1 MHIPMHRQSRQ
12 GGLQPRQGGMQP
24 RQGGLR
30 SHQRSMRYRQR
41 GVVLIFSLIILL
53 ILTLGAVALM
63 RSMNNSLFGA
73 GNLAFRR
80 DLVNQSEQAI
90 SNVLVEFQTGGT
102 LVGQTTGNVQGSN
115 YSATILTTNAQ
126 GVPTALLD
134 NGAFGAVGTAA
145 NDIIPAAYP
154 DVTIR
159 YVIDRLCATGTVLPS
174 PTACVQSI
182 SSPPGGTALPNA
194 PVTPPSATV
203 YRLSV
208 RVSGVRSTQVFLQTT
223 FSMPGT

>member
-1 MHIPMHRQSRQ
+1 M
-12 GGLQPRQGGMQP
+12 
-24 RQGGLR
+24 R
-30 SHQRSMRYRQR
+30 SRQR

-90 SNVLVEFQTGGT
+90 ANVLVKFQTGGV
-102 LVGQTTGNVQGSN
+102 LVGQTTANVQASN
-115 YSATILTTNAQ
+115 YSATILTTNTQ
-126 GVPTALLD
+126 GVPNALLD
-134 NGAFGAVGTAA
+134 SAAFGAVGTPA
-145 NDIIPAAYP
+145 NDIAGATP

-182 SSPPGGTALPNA
+182 SSPPGGTVLANG

-208 RVSGVRSTQVFLQTT
+208 SVTQTGRNTQVFLQTT

>member
-1 MHIPMHRQSRQ
+1 MNTPVLQQSRQ
-12 GGLQPRQGGMQP
+12 RAM
-24 RQGGLR
+24 R
-30 SHQRSMRYRQR
+30 SHQR

-53 ILTLGAVALM
+53 ILTIGAVALM

-90 SNVLVEFQTGGT
+90 ANVLVEFQTGGA
-102 LVGQTTGNVQGSN
+102 LVGLTTANVQSSN
-115 YSATILTTNAQ
+115 YSATILPTNAQ

-134 NGAFGAVGTAA
+134 NTAFGAVGTSA
-145 NDIIPAAYP
+145 NDIIPNGYS

-159 YVIDRLCATGTVLPS
+159 YVIDRLCTTGTVLPT

-182 SSPPGGTALPNA
+182 SSPPGGTQLPNA

>member
-1 MHIPMHRQSRQ
+1 MRSQQRDM
-12 GGLQPRQGGMQP
+12 
-24 RQGGLR
+24 R
-30 SHQRSMRYRQR
+30 SHQR

-53 ILTLGAVALM
+53 ILTIGAVALM

-90 SNVLVEFQTGGT
+90 ANVLVQFQAGGA
-102 LVGQTTGNVQGSN
+102 LVGLTTGNVTASN
-115 YSATILTTNAQ
+115 YSASILPTNAQ

-145 NDIIPAAYP
+145 NDITPAAYP

-159 YVIDRLCATGTVLPS
+159 YVIDRLCVTGTVAPT

-182 SSPPGGTALPNA
+182 SSPPGGTVTQTG

-208 RVSGVRSTQVFLQTT
+208 RVSGARSTQVFLQTT